1 MSTTTGQ
8 PRRRGPYAGTAERRR
23 EIIAAAFDA
32 FARGGFRGSSL
43 QEIGD
48 AVGMSKPGLLHHFAS
63 KEELLQAVLAK
74 REEVNQA
81 PADAFGLDMLVH
93 LRKTARRDHVT
104 RGAVALFVV
113 MSAEATNP
121 AHPAHDFFVK
131 RYETAVTNIATRLEE
146 ARVQGDLKETLDAV
160 EAARLIVSVMDGLQI
175 QMLLDP
181 QVDRLAA
188 LDTYLEEFLAHNAAR
203 DYGALWSRV
212 FSNPPRSPQRNETEA
227 QETNI
232 VSDEK
237 A

>member
-1 MSTTTGQ
+1 MSTATGQ

-23 EIIAAAFDA
+23 EIIAAAFEA

-48 AVGMSKPGLLHHFAS
+48 AVGMSKPGLLHHFTS
-63 KEELLQAVLAK
+63 KEELLQAVLEK
-74 REEVNQA
+74 REEINRA
-81 PADAFGLDMLVH
+81 PADAVGLGMLVH
-93 LRKTARRDHVT
+93 LRKTARLDHVT

-121 AHPAHDFFVK
+121 SHPAHDFFIK
-131 RYETAVTNIATRLEE
+131 RYEATVTNIATALEE
-146 ARVQGDLKETLDAV
+146 ARVQGDLKEGLDAA

-188 LDTYLEEFLAHNAAR
+188 FDTYLEQFLAQNAAR
-203 DYGALWSRV
+203 DYDALRSRV
-212 FSNPPRSPQRNETEA
+212 FSNPPRAPQRNRTEA
-227 QETNI
+227 PETNI
-232 VSDEK
+232 ASDQK